1 MAVRRTEDDR
11 YVYIRWRLYSNRCTL
26 AGMDKSPARLVGY
39 IRVSTE
45 EQSSTGVS
53 LQAQRE
59 RLEVYVSLYDGV
71 LVDVIADA
79 GVSAK
84 TLRRPGLTQALAA
97 LDEGRADGIVVAKLD
112 RLTRSVRDLGELLDR
127 YFRSERCSLLS
138 VAEQIDTRSAGGRL
152 VLHVL
157 ASVSEW
163 ERDAISERTRAAL
176 EHLRNK
182 GVRLGGTPFG
192 LRRVEGGDGI
202 VLDADDDE
210 KVVID
215 EMVALRH
222 EGLTLREIAEHLTQA
237 GRRTKRGRRWH
248 ASTVRGILRRAA

>member
-1 MAVRRTEDDR
+1 M
-11 YVYIRWRLYSNRCTL
+11 YSKRCTL
-26 AGMDKSPARLVGY
+26 TGMENSPARLVGY

-45 EQSSTGVS
+45 EQCSTGVS

-59 RLEVYVSLYDGV
+59 RLEAYVSLYDGV
-71 LVDVIADA
+71 LVDVVADA

-192 LRRVEGGDGI
+192 LRRIESGDGS
-202 VLDADDDE
+202 VLDDAADE
-210 KVVID
+210 QSVID
-215 EMVALRH
+215 EMVVLRN
-222 EGLTLREIAEHLTQA
+222 EGYTLREIAEHLTRA

-248 ASTVRGILRRAA
+248 ASTVRGILQRAA